1 MAPAKASLSDNEIT
15 LRRWLRS
22 DIDALV
28 RYANNRNVW
37 ITLRDRIPYPYTSA
51 DAESWISFCDQQG
64 EPVRNFAIEL
74 KGEAIGAIG
83 FERMSDERRFT
94 ASIGYWIGE
103 PFWGRGIATAAV
115 ERATAYG
122 FATLGLER
130 IQASVYEGNL
140 ASARV
145 LEKVGY
151 TFEGRLRRSI
161 FKDGKMLD
169 SYMYSRL
176 R

>member
-1 MAPAKASLSDNEIT
+1 MENIVIADEIC
-15 LRRWLRS
+15 LRRWLRG
-22 DIDALV
+22 DIEAVV

-37 ITLRDRIPYPYTSA
+37 INLRDRMPHPYTTA
-51 DAESWISFCDQQG
+51 DAEAWIAFNDQHG
-64 EPVRNFAIEL
+64 EPVHNFAIDL

-83 FERMSDERRFT
+83 FEPMSDERRFT

-103 PFWGRGIATAAV
+103 PFWGRGIATAAL

-145 LEKVGY
+145 LEKVDY
-151 TFEGRLRRSI
+151 TFEGRLRRSV
-161 FKDGKMLD
+161 FKDGKLLD
-169 SYMYSRL
+169 SYMYSRV

>member
-1 MAPAKASLSDNEIT
+1 MKNTVPADEIT

-22 DIDALV
+22 DIDAIV
-28 RYANNRNVW
+28 RYVNNRNVW
-37 ITLRDRIPYPYTSA
+37 ITLNDCIPHPYTVV
-51 DAESWISFCDQQG
+51 DAESWIAFCDQQG
-64 EPVRNFAIEL
+64 EPVHNFAIDL
-74 KGEAIGAIG
+74 KSEAIGAIG
-83 FERMSDERRFT
+83 LRRLVDVYRLT
-94 ASIGYWIGE
+94 AAIGYWIGE
-103 PFWGRGIATAAV
+103 PLWGRGIATAAL

-151 TFEGRLRRSI
+151 TFEGRLRRNV
-161 FKDGKMLD
+161 FKDGQLRD
-169 SYMYSRL
+169 SYMYSRI

>member
-1 MAPAKASLSDNEIT
+1 MAAAGEIS

-37 ITLRDRIPYPYTSA
+37 INLRDRFPHPYTKS
-51 DAESWISFCDQQG
+51 DAEAWIGLCDQQG
-64 EPVRNFAIEL
+64 EPVHNFAIDL
-74 KGEAIGAIG
+74 KGEAIGGIG
-83 FERMSDERRFT
+83 FESMSDVHRLT
-94 ASIGYWIGE
+94 AEIGYWIGE
-103 PFWGRGIATAAV
+103 PFWGRGIATAAL

-130 IQASVYEGNL
+130 IQATVFDGNL

-145 LEKVGY
+145 LEKAGY
-151 TFEGRLRRSI
+151 IFEGRLRRSI
-161 FKDGKMLD
+161 FKDGKILD
-169 SYMYSRL
+169 SFLYARV

>member
-1 MAPAKASLSDNEIT
+1 MKHLATADEIK

-37 ITLRDRIPYPYTSA
+37 ITLRDRMPHPYTAA
-51 DAESWISFCDQQG
+51 DAEAWIAFNDQQS
-64 EPVRNFAIEL
+64 EPLHNFAIEL

-83 FERMSDERRFT
+83 FEPMSDEGRFT

-103 PFWGRGIATAAV
+103 PFWGRGIATAAL

-151 TFEGRLRRSI
+151 TFEGRLRRSV
-161 FKDGKMLD
+161 FKDGKLLD
-169 SYMYSRL
+169 LYMYARL

>member
-1 MAPAKASLSDNEIT
+1 M
-15 LRRWLRS
+15 RS

-37 ITLRDRIPYPYTSA
+37 ITLRDRIPYPYTTA
-51 DAESWISFCDQQG
+51 DAEAWITFNDQQG
-64 EPVRNFAIEL
+64 EPVHNFAIEL

-83 FERMSDERRFT
+83 FEPKSDERRFT
-94 ASIGYWIGE
+94 AAIGYWIGE
-103 PFWGRGIATAAV
+103 PFWGCGIATVAL

-169 SYMYSRL
+169 SYLYARI

>member
-1 MAPAKASLSDNEIT
+1 MKNIVVADEIC

-37 ITLRDRIPYPYTSA
+37 INLRDRIPHPYNTA
-51 DAESWISFCDQQG
+51 DAEAWIAFNERQG
-64 EPVRNFAIEL
+64 EPIHNFAIDL

-83 FERMSDERRFT
+83 FEPMSDVHRLT
-94 ASIGYWIGE
+94 AAIGYWIGE
-103 PFWGRGIATAAV
+103 PFWGRGIATAAL
-115 ERATAYG
+115 ERATTYG
-122 FATLGLER
+122 FTTLGLER
-130 IQASVYEGNL
+130 IEAYVFSNNP
-140 ASARV
+140 ASARI
-145 LEKVGY
+145 LEKAGY

-161 FKDGKMLD
+161 FKDGRVLD
-169 SYMYSRL
+169 SYMYARL

>member
-37 ITLRDRIPYPYTSA
+37 INLRDRMPHPYTTS
-51 DAESWISFCDQQG
+51 DAESWIGFCEQQG
-64 EPVRNFAIEL
+64 DPIHNFAIDL

-83 FERMSDERRFT
+83 FEPMSDVHRLT
-94 ASIGYWIGE
+94 AAIGYWIGE
-103 PFWGRGIATAAV
+103 SFWGRGIATAAV

-161 FKDGKMLD
+161 FKDGKILD
-169 SYMYSRL
+169 CYMYARL

>member
-1 MAPAKASLSDNEIT
+1 M
-15 LRRWLRS
+15 RS

-37 ITLRDRIPYPYTSA
+37 ITLRDRIPYPYTTA
-51 DAESWISFCDQQG
+51 DAEAWITFNDQQG
-64 EPVRNFAIEL
+64 EPVHNFAIEL

-83 FERMSDERRFT
+83 FEPKSDVRRLT
-94 ASIGYWIGE
+94 AEIGYWIGE
-103 PFWGRGIATAAV
+103 PFWGRGIATAV
-115 ERATAYG
+115 LERATAYG
-122 FATLGLER
+122 FATLRLER

-169 SYMYSRL
+169 SYLYARI

>member
-1 MAPAKASLSDNEIT
+1 MAATDEIT
-15 LRRWLRS
+15 FRRWMRG
-22 DIDALV
+22 DIGALV

-37 ITLRDRIPYPYTSA
+37 ITLRDRIPYPYTEA
-51 DAESWISFCDQQG
+51 DAEAWIAFNDQQG
-64 EPVRNFAIEL
+64 EPVHNFAIDL

-83 FERMSDERRFT
+83 FEPMSDVHRLT
-94 ASIGYWIGE
+94 AEIGYWIGE
-103 PFWGRGIATAAV
+103 PFWGRGIATAAL
-115 ERATAYG
+115 ERATAHG

-130 IQASVYEGNL
+130 IQAMVFGGNL

-145 LEKVGY
+145 LEKAGY

-161 FKDGKMLD
+161 IKDGKMLD
-169 SYMYSRL
+169 SYMYARL